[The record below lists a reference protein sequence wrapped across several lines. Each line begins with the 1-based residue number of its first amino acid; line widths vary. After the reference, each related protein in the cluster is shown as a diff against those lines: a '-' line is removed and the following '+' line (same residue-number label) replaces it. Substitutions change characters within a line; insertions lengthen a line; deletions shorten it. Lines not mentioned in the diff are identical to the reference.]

1 MVLRLQGWPP
11 AWRGRGRPL
20 GALTGAARR
29 GILLRRLLLLGA
41 LIAEHVCA
49 PCAAHAAGVIATTAT
64 SHAHRASGVVMLI
77 GGMTSDMSIVND
89 SAPQSLQRPASSI
102 NLIAASDDPGPCSV
116 VIQPG
121 RSSLT
126 DAIEPTSA
134 AVVARVMALLP
145 VIDEAAHATDLDSA
159 LLMAVIEV
167 ESGGNPQAVSPK
179 GATGLMQ
186 LMPLTGERHGASNL
200 FDPRQNVVAGA
211 RYLKELTR
219 RFGDLPLALAAY
231 NAGEAAV
238 QNYGGQI
245 PPYEETVRY
254 VPKVIA
260 RYTWYRAAMASI
272 NGTSMREGAESAK
285 GRVLLIHSE
294 SRR

>member
-1 MVLRLQGWPP
+1 
-11 AWRGRGRPL
+11 
-20 GALTGAARR
+20 
-29 GILLRRLLLLGA
+29 
-41 LIAEHVCA
+41 
-49 PCAAHAAGVIATTAT
+49 
-64 SHAHRASGVVMLI
+64 MLI